1 MERNEA
7 DIFIAILRGINVSG
21 KTMIKMP
28 TLVKTFESLGFENVK
43 TYVQSGNV
51 IFQSQSN
58 DTNDLKN
65 QIQDKIEND
74 FGTNIPAIILDRKYI
89 TEVQENNP
97 FLKESDTDLSKLHV
111 TFLSEE
117 PESVNIA
124 KIDADKYFPDEF
136 IIDKKVIYLYCP
148 GGYGKTKL
156 HNNFFESRL
165 KVNATTRNW
174 NTVNALV
181 KLVME

>member
-1 MERNEA
+1 MIKKEA
-7 DIFIAILRGINVSG
+7 DTFVAILRGINVSG
-21 KTMIKMP
+21 KNMIKMP
-28 TLVKTFESLGFENVK
+28 ALVKTFESLGFENVK

-51 IFQSQSN
+51 IFQSQSKIIS
-58 DTNDLKN
+58 DLEK
-65 QIQDKIEND
+65 QIQDKIENN
-74 FGTNIPAIILDRKYI
+74 FEAKIPVIILDRKYI
-89 TEVQENNP
+89 MEVQENNP
-97 FLKESDTDLSKLHV
+97 FVKESDIDLSKLHV

-117 PESVNIA
+117 PESKNIV

-156 HNNFFESRL
+156 HNNFFESKL

-181 KLVME
+181 KMVTE